1 MNRLGY
7 YIREGV
13 DSIFNHGLI
22 SFTTICVILAC
33 LLIMGSFAS
42 VAVNVNHIIGNLED
56 QVSILAFV
64 DEKWTEDQARTLE
77 KAILEIDNV
86 AAAVFVTRAQALD
99 EFLQKQED
107 SPLFAEVEPEI
118 LRDRYLVYLKDI
130 SIMAGTQN
138 QLRDIPGIAQVN
150 AHLGIAQGMVAVR
163 RIVNVVSIVMIAL
176 LLVVSV
182 FIMANTLRLAAFTR
196 RNEVAI
202 VRMIG
207 ATNSFIRG
215 PFNVEGMI
223 LGLTG
228 SLIAYLAQW
237 LIYISITGR
246 IAASSLS
253 FMEIIPFSV
262 LALPMLAC
270 FLAIGLLV
278 AIFGSRIA
286 IRNYMRI

>member
-1 MNRLGY
+1 MNRIGY

-22 SFTTICVILAC
+22 SFATICVILAC
-33 LLIMGSFAS
+33 LLIMGSFAL
-42 VAVNVNHIIGNLED
+42 VALNVNHIIGGLED
-56 QVSILAFV
+56 QVSLLCFV
-64 DEKWTEDQARTLE
+64 DEVWTEEEARSLE
-77 KAILEIDNV
+77 PQLMAIDNV
-86 AAAVFVTRAQALD
+86 SAVTFVTRAEAL
-99 EFLQKQED
+99 EQYLSQLEYSK
-107 SPLFAEVEPEI
+107 LFDEVEPDI

-130 SIMAGTQN
+130 SIMADT
-138 QLRDIPGIAQVN
+138 QLRLRDVPGIARVN
-150 AHLGIAQGMVAVR
+150 AHLGIAHGMVAVR
-163 RIVNVVSIVMIAL
+163 RIVNVVSLVMIAL

-207 ATNSFIRG
+207 ATNRFIRG
-215 PFNVEGMI
+215 PFNVEGII

-228 SLIAYLAQW
+228 SLVAFLAEW
-237 LIYISITGR
+237 LLYTVVTLRIS
-246 IAASSLS
+246 ASSLS
-253 FMEIIPFSV
+253 FVDVIPFSA
-262 LALPMLAC
+262 LALPLLAS
-270 FLAIGLLV
+270 FLIIGLLV

>member
-22 SFTTICVILAC
+22 SFATICVIVAC

-42 VAVNVNHIIGNLED
+42 VAWNVNQIIGSLED

-64 DEKWTEDQARTLE
+64 DDSWTETEARSLE
-77 KAILEIDNV
+77 QQLLAVDNV
-86 AAAVFVTRAQALD
+86 AGVQFVTRAQAL
-99 EFLQKQED
+99 EEYLGQLEY
-107 SPLFAEVEPEI
+107 SELFDEVEPEI

-130 SIMAGTQN
+130 SLMAGTQN
-138 QLRDIPGIAQVN
+138 RLKDVPGIARVN

-163 RIVNVVSIVMIAL
+163 RVVNVVSVVMILL

-196 RNEVAI
+196 RSEVAI

-228 SLIAYLAQW
+228 ALIAFLAQW
-237 LIYISITGR
+237 LLYTTVTGR

-253 FMEIIPFSV
+253 FLDIVPFSA
-262 LALPMLAC
+262 LLLPMLAC
-270 FLAIGLLV
+270 FLIIGLLV

>member
-1 MNRLGY
+1 MNRIGY

-64 DEKWTEDQARTLE
+64 DEKWTEQEARSLE
-77 KAILEIDNV
+77 KEIMAIDNV
-86 AAAVFVTRAQALD
+86 AAVTFVTRSQALD
-99 EFLQKQED
+99 EFLQQQED
-107 SPLFAEVEPEI
+107 SPLFDEVEPTI
-118 LRDRYLVYLKDI
+118 LRDRYLVYLKDVGL
-130 SIMAGTQN
+130 MAGTQN
-138 QLRDIPGIAQVN
+138 RLSEIPGIASVN

-163 RIVNVVSIVMIAL
+163 RIVNVVSVVMIAL
-176 LLVVSV
+176 LMVVSV

-228 SLIAYLAQW
+228 SRIAYLAQW
-237 LIYISITGR
+237 LIYITVTGR

-253 FMEIIPFSV
+253 FLEIVPFSV

>member
-1 MNRLGY
+1 
-7 YIREGV
+7 
-13 DSIFNHGLI
+13 
-22 SFTTICVILAC
+22 
-33 LLIMGSFAS
+33 
-42 VAVNVNHIIGNLED
+42 
-56 QVSILAFV
+56 
-64 DEKWTEDQARTLE
+64 
-77 KAILEIDNV
+77 
-86 AAAVFVTRAQALD
+86 
-99 EFLQKQED
+99 
-107 SPLFAEVEPEI
+107 
-118 LRDRYLVYLKDI
+118 
-130 SIMAGTQN
+130 
-138 QLRDIPGIAQVN
+138 
-150 AHLGIAQGMVAVR
+150 
-163 RIVNVVSIVMIAL
+163 MIAL

-237 LIYISITGR
+237 LIYITVTGR

-253 FMEIIPFSV
+253 FLEIVPFSV

>member
-1 MNRLGY
+1 MNRIGY

-22 SFTTICVILAC
+22 SFATICVILAC

-42 VAVNVNHIIGNLED
+42 VALNVNHIIGNLED

-64 DEKWTEDQARTLE
+64 DEKWSEEEARSLE
-77 KAILEIDNV
+77 SQILAIDNV
-86 AAAVFVTRAQALD
+86 ASVTFVTRAQALEEYLD
-99 EFLQKQED
+99 QLED
-107 SPLFAEVEPEI
+107 SPLFDEVEPEI
-118 LRDRYLVYLKDI
+118 LRDRYLVYMKDI
-130 SIMAGTQN
+130 GIMAGTQSR
-138 QLRDIPGIAQVN
+138 LKDIPGIARVN
-150 AHLGIAQGMVAVR
+150 AHLGIAQGMVSMR
-163 RIVNVVSIVMIAL
+163 RIVNVVSVVMIVL
-176 LLVVSV
+176 LMAVST

-228 SLIAYLAQW
+228 SLVAYLAQW
-237 LIYISITGR
+237 LLYITVTGR
-246 IAASSLS
+246 IAVSSLS
-253 FMEIIPFSV
+253 FLEIIPFSE